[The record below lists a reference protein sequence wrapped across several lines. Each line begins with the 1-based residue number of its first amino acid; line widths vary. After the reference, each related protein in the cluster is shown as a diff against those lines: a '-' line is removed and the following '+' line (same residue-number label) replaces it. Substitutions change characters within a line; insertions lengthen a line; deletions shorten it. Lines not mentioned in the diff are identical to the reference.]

1 MSKKVFIAVSFL
13 VVAGFIFNFSAPTA
27 KAMTA
32 AEIQALIQ
40 QLQQQIAQL
49 QKQLAETEKT
59 PAAWCHD
66 FNTNLRIGDSG
77 DEVMALQTALGKEGF
92 PVMDIE
98 ENGQGNNVFGEFTAS
113 AVVGFQEKYKNE
125 VLS

>member
-40 QLQQQIAQL
+40 QLQQQIVQL

-66 FNTNLRIGDSG
+66 FNKNLRIGDSG
-77 DEVMALQTALGKEGF
+77 SEIGELKTALIKDGVWPYEAVDDDF
-92 PVMDIE
+92 DE
-98 ENGQGNNVFGEFTAS
+98 EAAS
-113 AVVGFQEKYKNE
+113 YVVAFQEK
-125 VLS
+125 